1 LASHSSKSKETSLP
15 VYAIGSLLT
24 SKNTWEVATGTASV
38 GAFFFLMEFLGLLK
52 KRWQS
57 GKAI

>member
-1 LASHSSKSKETSLP
+1 LP
-15 VYAIGSLLT
+15 VYAIGSVLT
-24 SKNTWEVATGTASV
+24 SKDTWEVATGAALV
-38 GAFFFLMEFLGLLK
+38 GAFFFLMELLGLLK